1 MKGQM
6 TIRNRIVLWVL
17 AAGLGSSLAH
27 AQNPPPAAGK
37 PADVVATVNGKP
49 ITRQQLDEASVNDLQ
64 MLQAQGQQ
72 LTPDQTLGFQRQ
84 VLGKLI
90 DQTLLDQAAN
100 GAKMPDL
107 DKKIEAQIAEIKG
120 QFKTEQEF
128 SDRIAKAGRTQEQ
141 FRADVTSGVRL
152 KEFVEQQFGNKV
164 QIGDDKIKAFYDE
177 NPQYFQAPEMVRAS
191 HILVTVPADATDEV
205 KKAKRAAID
214 AARAR
219 VLKGEDFA
227 KVAGEVSDCPSKQNG
242 GDLDFF
248 GKGQMVPEFEKTT
261 FAMKDGEV
269 SEVVTTQ
276 FGFHVIKRTASQE
289 AQKKTLEKMKDTIVR
304 FLKNREVNKQV
315 AQFVEEQKKTAKI
328 ETFLK

>member
-1 MKGQM
+1 M
-6 TIRNRIVLWVL
+6 TIRNRIVIWAL

-27 AQNPPPAAGK
+27 AQNQPAASDK
-37 PADVVATVNGKP
+37 PGDVVATVNGKP
-49 ITRQQLDEASVNDLQ
+49 INRQQLDEASVNDLQ
-64 MLQAQGQQ
+64 MLAAQGQQ

-84 VLGKLI
+84 VLGKLV
-90 DQTLLDQAAN
+90 DQELLSQAAS
-100 GAKMPDL
+100 GAKIADL
-107 DKKIEAQIAEIKG
+107 DKKIEAQVAKIKG
-120 QFKTEQEF
+120 QFPSEQAFNE
-128 SDRIAKAGRTQEQ
+128 RIAKAGRTQEQ
-141 FRADVTSGVRL
+141 FRADITNGVRL
-152 KEFVEQQFGNKV
+152 QEFVELQFGSKI
-164 QIGDDKIKAFYDE
+164 QIGDEKIKAFYDE
-177 NPQYFQAPEMVRAS
+177 NPQYFQAPDMVRAS
-191 HILVTVPADATDEV
+191 HILVTVPQDATDDV
-205 KKAKRAAID
+205 KKAKRATID

-227 KVAGEVSDCPSKQNG
+227 KVASEVSECPSKQNG

-276 FGFHVIKRTASQE
+276 FGFHVIKRTGSKE
-289 AQKKTLEKMKDTIVR
+289 AQKRTLEAMKDTIVR
-304 FLKNREVNKQV
+304 FLRNREVGKQV

>member
-1 MKGQM
+1 M
-6 TIRNRIVLWVL
+6 TIRNRIVIWAL

-27 AQNPPPAAGK
+27 AQTPTPAAGK
-37 PADVVATVNGKP
+37 PGDAVAAVNGKP
-49 ITRQQLDEASVNDLQ
+49 ITRQQLDEASINDLQ
-64 MLQAQGQQ
+64 MLAAQGQQ

-90 DQTLLDQAAN
+90 DAELLNQAAS
-100 GAKMPDL
+100 GAKIADL

-128 SDRIAKAGRTQEQ
+128 NDRIAKAGRTQEQ

-152 KEFVEQQFGNKV
+152 KEFVEQQFASKI

-191 HILVTVPADATDEV
+191 HILVGVPEGATDDV
-205 KKAKRAAID
+205 KKTKRAAID

-227 KVAGEVSDCPSKQNG
+227 KVANEVSEDPGNKQSQNG

-248 GKGQMVPEFEKTT
+248 ARGQMVPEFEKTA
-261 FAMKDGEV
+261 FALKDGEV
-269 SEVVTTQ
+269 SEVVTSQ
-276 FGFHVIKRTASQE
+276 FGHHIIKRTGSQE
-289 AQKKTLEKMKDTIVR
+289 AQKRPLEKMKDVIVR
-304 FLKNREVNKQV
+304 FLKNRDVNKQV
-315 AQFVEEQKKTAKI
+315 AQFVEEQKKAAKI

>member
-1 MKGQM
+1 MACSKQNDTDGKK
-6 TIRNRIVLWVL
+6 L
-17 AAGLGSSLAH
+17 AG
-27 AQNPPPAAGK
+27 PPAKTDDKKLAEPLAKAEKG
-37 PADVVATVNGKP
+37 DVVATVNGKP
-49 ITRQQLDEASVNDLQ
+49 ISRQQLDEASVNDMQ

-84 VLGKLI
+84 VLGKLV
-90 DQTLLDQAAN
+90 DQELLSQAASS
-100 GAKMPDL
+100 AKIADL

-120 QFKTEQEF
+120 QFPNEQAF
-128 SDRIAKAGRTQEQ
+128 TDRIAKANRTPEQ
-141 FRADVTSGVRL
+141 FRADVTNGVRL
-152 KEFVEQQFGNKV
+152 KEFVEQQFGSKV
-164 QIGDDKIKAFYDE
+164 EVGDDKIKAFYDE

-191 HILVTVPADATDEV
+191 HILVTVPQDATDEV

-219 VLKGEDFA
+219 VIKGEDFA
-227 KVAGEVSDCPSKQNG
+227 KVAGEVSECPSKQNG

-276 FGFHVIKRTASQE
+276 FGFHIIKRTGSKE
-289 AQKKTLEKMKDTIVR
+289 AQKRTLDTMKDMIVR
-304 FLKNREVNKQV
+304 FLKNREVGKQV
-315 AQFVEEQKKTAKI
+315 AQFVEDQKKTAKI

>member
-1 MKGQM
+1 
-6 TIRNRIVLWVL
+6 
-17 AAGLGSSLAH
+17 
-27 AQNPPPAAGK
+27 
-37 PADVVATVNGKP
+37 VVATVNGKS
-49 ITRQQLDEASVNDLQ
+49 ITRQQLDEASANDLR

-84 VLGKLI
+84 VLGKLV
-90 DQTLLDQAAN
+90 DQELLDQAAG
-100 GAKMPDL
+100 GATITDL

-120 QFKTEQEF
+120 QFPTEKEF
-128 SDRIAKAGRTQEQ
+128 NDRIAKAGRTQEQ
-141 FRADVTSGVRL
+141 FRSDVTSGVRL
-152 KEFVEQQFGNKV
+152 KEFVEQQFGSKV
-164 QIGDDKIKAFYDE
+164 QISDDKIKAFYDE
-177 NPQYFQAPEMVRAS
+177 NPQYFQAPATVRAS
-191 HILVTVPADATDEV
+191 HILVAVPADATDEV

-242 GDLDFF
+242 GDLDYF
-248 GKGQMVPEFEKTT
+248 GKGQMVPEFEKAA
-261 FAMKDGEV
+261 FGMKDGEV

-289 AQKKTLEKMKDTIVR
+289 AQTRPMDKMKDVIVR
-304 FLKNREVNKQV
+304 FLKNREVSKQV
-315 AQFVEEQKKTAKI
+315 AQFIEDQKKTAKI